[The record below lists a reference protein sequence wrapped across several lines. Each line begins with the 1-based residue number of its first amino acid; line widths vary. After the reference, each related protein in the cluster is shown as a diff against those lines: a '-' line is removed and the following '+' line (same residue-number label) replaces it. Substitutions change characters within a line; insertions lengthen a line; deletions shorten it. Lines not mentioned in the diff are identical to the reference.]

1 MLQKVVKKALLAKV
15 LFLVFISSISFAKD
29 DKKILLASLG
39 SPKTEK
45 MIVDI
50 FSGQSNVTGQAVFDQ
65 INSYWR
71 KDLSD
76 SKDYLNKKGRYQK
89 ALKDLY
95 MQISEAELHERLDQ
109 GDLKVV
115 TQYTDEKKD
124 KIGQPLNEEKQMYSI
139 VNRALWAEAKL
150 GQALPAPIK
159 KFVAQFDLALD
170 QLPTFQGILFRGTS
184 FSLDEARLILN
195 KQKTEKVMAA
205 YTSTS
210 LDIGDA
216 FDFIRRQND
225 QDKIKTLMIIE
236 GEGKLISL
244 RGDFVREEEVLI
256 QRNAKF
262 TIQQAF
268 TVKVGN
274 EDEGQVDWMILF
286 CKLN

>member
-1 MLQKVVKKALLAKV
+1 
-15 LFLVFISSISFAKD
+15 
-29 DKKILLASLG
+29 
-39 SPKTEK
+39 
-45 MIVDI
+45 
-50 FSGQSNVTGQAVFDQ
+50 
-65 INSYWR
+65 
-71 KDLSD
+71 
-76 SKDYLNKKGRYQK
+76 
-89 ALKDLY
+89 
-95 MQISEAELHERLDQ
+95 
-109 GDLKVV
+109 
-115 TQYTDEKKD
+115 
-124 KIGQPLNEEKQMYSI
+124 
-139 VNRALWAEAKL
+139 
-150 GQALPAPIK
+150 
-159 KFVAQFDLALD
+159 
-170 QLPTFQGILFRGTS
+170 
-184 FSLDEARLILN
+184 
-195 KQKTEKVMAA
+195 MAA